1 MEEGIV
7 LVKQP
12 LPPGTLRTIWANQDR
27 FDQGYLQPFPGYYLS
42 GDGGFKDEEGFIFI
56 TGRIDDVINVAEH
69 RLSTAEMEEVV
80 ATLPEVA
87 ECCVVG
93 AADELKG
100 QIPVALYTIKNGV
113 NKPIHEIEA
122 EIIRTVRK
130 EIGAVAS
137 LKKAIQVKR
146 LPKTRSGKIL
156 RRLVR
161 AILDGDTYSI
171 PSTLDNPKIPSELE
185 ETLQAINYSS
195 TKKSVNA

>member
-1 MEEGIV
+1 M
-7 LVKQP
+7 K
-12 LPPGTLRTIWANQDR
+12 
-27 FDQGYLQPFPGYYLS
+27 
-42 GDGGFKDEEGFIFI
+42 
-56 TGRIDDVINVAEH
+56 
-69 RLSTAEMEEVV
+69 
-80 ATLPEVA
+80 
-87 ECCVVG
+87 
-93 AADELKG
+93 LKG